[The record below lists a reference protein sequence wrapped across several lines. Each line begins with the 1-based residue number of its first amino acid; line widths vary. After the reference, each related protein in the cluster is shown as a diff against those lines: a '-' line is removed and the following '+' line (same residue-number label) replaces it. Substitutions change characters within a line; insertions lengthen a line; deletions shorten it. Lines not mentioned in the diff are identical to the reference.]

1 MGNFKKYIDMESA
14 NWIWGF
20 SELVHWVTDCK
31 YELNYLNRIFFHTFL
46 KIFHS
51 MEKAAKG
58 TEYSK
63 NHQKNSVNNR
73 LELGI

>member
-1 MGNFKKYIDMESA
+1 MCQIDVLDGKSIIIDFLDDFLKKRTAI
-14 NWIWGF
+14 
-20 SELVHWVTDCK
+20 
-31 YELNYLNRIFFHTFL
+31 LNYLNRIFFHTFL